1 MKATGILRKIDG
13 LGRIVIPMEIRNKLE
28 IAENDPLEIH
38 VEGSSIVLRK
48 YEPDCTFCGSSRN
61 VVEYKG
67 KNVCEKCISEKIR
80 AAKGVGI

>member
-67 KNVCEKCISEKIR
+67 KNVCEKCISELK
-80 AAKGVGI
+80 KM

>member
-67 KNVCEKCISEKIR
+67 KNVCEKCINELKNM
-80 AAKGVGI
+80 

>member
-67 KNVCEKCISEKIR
+67 KNVCEKCISELKN
-80 AAKGVGI
+80 K

>member
-13 LGRIVIPMEIRNKLE
+13 LGRIVIPMENRNKLE
-28 IAENDPLEIH
+28 IAENDPLENH

-67 KNVCEKCISEKIR
+67 KNVCEKCISELKNM
-80 AAKGVGI
+80 

>member
-48 YEPDCTFCGSSRN
+48 YESDCTFCGSSRN

-67 KNVCEKCISEKIR
+67 KNVCEKCISELKNM
-80 AAKGVGI
+80 

>member
-28 IAENDPLEIH
+28 IAENDPLESH

-67 KNVCEKCISEKIR
+67 KNVCEKCISELKNM
-80 AAKGVGI
+80 

>member
-61 VVEYKG
+61 VVEYKE
-67 KNVCEKCISEKIR
+67 KNVCEKCISELKNM
-80 AAKGVGI
+80 

>member
-1 MKATGILRKIDG
+1 MKATGIFRKIDG

-67 KNVCEKCISEKIR
+67 KNVCEKCISELKNM
-80 AAKGVGI
+80 

>member
-28 IAENDPLEIH
+28 ISQNDPLEIH
-38 VEGSSIVLRK
+38 VEGNSIVLRK

-67 KNVCEKCISEKIR
+67 KNVCEKCIKEINQIK
-80 AAKGVGI
+80 K

>member
-67 KNVCEKCISEKIR
+67 KNVCEKCISELKNI
-80 AAKGVGI
+80 

>member
-67 KNVCEKCISEKIR
+67 KNVCEK
-80 AAKGVGI
+80 

>member
-13 LGRIVIPMEIRNKLE
+13 LGRIVIPMEIRNKLN
-28 IAENDPLEIH
+28 ISQNDPLEIH
-38 VEGSSIVLRK
+38 VEGNSIVLRK

-67 KNVCEKCISEKIR
+67 KNVCEKCIKELNEIK
-80 AAKGVGI
+80 K

>member
-13 LGRIVIPMEIRNKLE
+13 LGRIVIPMDIRNKLE

-67 KNVCEKCISEKIR
+67 KNVCEKCISELKNM
-80 AAKGVGI
+80 

>member
-28 IAENDPLEIH
+28 ISQNDPLEIH
-38 VEGSSIVLRK
+38 VEGNSIVLRK

-67 KNVCEKCISEKIR
+67 KNVCEKCIKELNEIK
-80 AAKGVGI
+80 K

>member
-61 VVEYKG
+61 VIEYKG
-67 KNVCEKCISEKIR
+67 KNVCEKCISELKNM
-80 AAKGVGI
+80 

>member
-67 KNVCEKCISEKIR
+67 KKVCEKCISELKNM
-80 AAKGVGI
+80 

>member
-28 IAENDPLEIH
+28 IAENDSLEIH

-67 KNVCEKCISEKIR
+67 KNVCEKCISELKNM
-80 AAKGVGI
+80 

>member
-67 KNVCEKCISEKIR
+67 KNVCKKCISELKNM
-80 AAKGVGI
+80 